1 MRPAFCWGAR
11 RPWVEMQISAWN
23 APTDATAVQLAVKG
37 TMTFMWIG
45 FLLRVLTFIA
55 NEYYAIKQVHEWHS
69 TTASAPQATAERALE
84 PTCAPDSMPAL
95 EATPALAAAVGPPA

>member
-1 MRPAFCWGAR
+1 
-11 RPWVEMQISAWN
+11 MQISAWN

-55 NEYYAIKQVHEWHS
+55 NEYYAIKQVHEWHA
-69 TTASAPQATAERALE
+69 TTASAPPATAERAQ
-84 PTCAPDSMPAL
+84 PASIPDSTPTPAL
-95 EATPALAAAVGPPA
+95 EATPALAAAAVGPPA